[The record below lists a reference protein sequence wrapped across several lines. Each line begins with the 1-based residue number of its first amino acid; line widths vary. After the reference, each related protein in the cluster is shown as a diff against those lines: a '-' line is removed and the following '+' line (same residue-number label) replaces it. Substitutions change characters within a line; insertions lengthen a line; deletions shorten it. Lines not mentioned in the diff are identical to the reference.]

1 MGVIADGIKYAA
13 DKLYKEGDVVTAA
26 KKVAHVGD
34 YSVRSQDHAGIMY
47 DAIRE
52 HFKKPVFECVFYDGE
67 NGVYHLLDFDPNGLS
82 KEELLEEV
90 KSRLQHQCNVDPCDV
105 DRFME
110 SVYLIDSNM
119 MIKVVE
125 D

>member
-1 MGVIADGIKYAA
+1 
-13 DKLYKEGDVVTAA
+13 
-26 KKVAHVGD
+26 
-34 YSVRSQDHAGIMY
+34 
-47 DAIRE
+47 
-52 HFKKPVFECVFYDGE
+52 
-67 NGVYHLLDFDPNGLS
+67 
-82 KEELLEEV
+82 V